1 MRRYALV
8 ALSLMFTTACAGSAA
23 TPTAPTALTQTPAA
37 PLTSL
42 SGTWIGTSADTT
54 GRESM
59 TWALTQNGNSMT
71 GTMNISDTSRSMMG
85 NGSMQGAISGST
97 VSFHMTVPSGGFS
110 GTMSSCSML
119 VDGQGQMSDDGHAL
133 TGTYSGSMSGMM
145 SGMMSTVSCG
155 GAMNSGQFTLTR

>member
-1 MRRYALV
+1 MRRSVLV
-8 ALSLMFTTACAGSAA
+8 VFSLVFVSACAGSASMPA
-23 TPTAPTALTQTPAA
+23 APTPTPTAT
-37 PLTSL
+37 LTSL
-42 SGTWIGTSADTT
+42 SGTWVGTSADST

-59 TWALTQNGNSMT
+59 TWSLSQNGNAMT
-71 GTMNISDTSRSMMG
+71 GTMNISDTGRSMTG
-85 NGSMQGAISGST
+85 NGSMQGTISGSS

-119 VDGQGQMSDDGHAL
+119 VDGQGQMSDDGHTM
-133 TGTYSGSMSGMM
+133 TGTYSGNMSGMM